1 MPIRDQDILQVL
13 RETMEPAFPSEIAA
27 RLNQDFGA
35 GCTVDQVATRLT
47 KLKDQVAQLPD
58 GRWTLKRRVV

>member
-1 MPIRDQDILQVL
+1 MPIRDQDLLQIL
-13 RETMEPAFPSEIAA
+13 REAMEPAFPSEITA

-58 GRWTLKRRVV
+58 GRWTLKKRLA